1 MEDEDAGDVDEDVQP
16 LSTAFV
22 AILYGKALINLVAS
36 FACFFFI
43 AAMLSKPTIRNN
55 SYNLYVVFM
64 IFPDGI
70 NTLFRVLTN
79 VFLAL
84 NHGVHWYPPGF
95 HYLDLF
101 FWMFYYVCNFY
112 LNVFVTF
119 EINKLVEHCHRGR
132 RIPVLKLQRTR
143 RQIAGVYFF
152 SACIASLMVL
162 PFPFALYHIID
173 DRRGKGRTG
182 SGPNGWYSF
191 DVATYIFL
199 LIMAVPVSFV
209 LLVAVRMWIKKLLPK
224 RGRLRVLTLFFLR
237 VIILFI
243 VFYVPATTLTYRRS
257 NMEDEYSGGAFA
269 LDTVLGVL
277 AACQALTTL
286 YMIWLK
292 YDIRVAVKET
302 WNKTFGR
309 IICCRCTS
317 ADRSGDVGVVHI
329 SGMFQAKKKSR
340 DQPQHLVPPLPKKKS
355 SLIQKIKDACSVD
368 DDFGMPFQ
376 EPDAEGREKDHV
388 QDDSKRS
395 CSEDDNCSV
404 PLQEDIDATKS
415 GSSIV
420 EQIQSVWS
428 EDDHDHDISQRQEGT
443 LSELPSGDLE
453 KQPEIKELEEKTETS
468 TTNRIRSPES
478 LHGEV
483 QSEYSV

>member
-1 MEDEDAGDVDEDVQP
+1 MEDEDAVDVDENIQP

-22 AILYGKALINLVAS
+22 AVLYGKALINLVAS
-36 FACFFFI
+36 FVCFFFI

-79 VFLAL
+79 MFLGL
-84 NHGVHWYPPGF
+84 NRGVHWYPPGF
-95 HYLDLF
+95 YYLDLF
-101 FWMFYYVCNFY
+101 FWMFYYTCNFY

-162 PFPFALYHIID
+162 PVPFALYHITD
-173 DRRGKGRTG
+173 DRRGKGKSG

-209 LLVAVRMWIKKLLPK
+209 FLVAVRMWIKKLLPK

-237 VIILFI
+237 VIILFS
-243 VFYVPATTLTYRRS
+243 VFYIPVILLTSKRN
-257 NMEDEYSGGAFA
+257 NMEDEYSGGALA

-277 AACQALTTL
+277 AAFQALTTL

-309 IICCRCTS
+309 LCCRCTS
-317 ADRSGDVGVVHI
+317 VDRSGAGEVHI

-340 DQPQHLVPPLPKKKS
+340 DQPQHPVSPLPQKKS

-376 EPDAEGREKDHV
+376 ESDAEGGEQNDA
-388 QDDSKRS
+388 QDDSPKRS
-395 CSEDDNCSV
+395 CSEDENCSL
-404 PLQEDIDATKS
+404 PLQEEKG

-420 EQIQSVWS
+420 EQIQSAWS